1 MFVRFFAN
9 THASTNA
16 NNGLQAGPFTLNVNN
31 DSGNRNRNNS
41 SHVLLSFEKN
51 CKESLNFVGVKIT
64 QSKVKLRNKIS
75 TNFKNKRRNKNI
87 KCIPSYFGWCQYT
100 NSMKLFY
107 KYVPS
112 GNWWKIAKEVSCY

>member
-1 MFVRFFAN
+1 MRFFAN

-51 CKESLNFVGVKIT
+51 CKESLMVSSKYEPVKSLVAT
-64 QSKVKLRNKIS
+64 SVAETLGHWVR
-75 TNFKNKRRNKNI
+75 
-87 KCIPSYFGWCQYT
+87 
-100 NSMKLFY
+100 L
-107 KYVPS
+107 
-112 GNWWKIAKEVSCY
+112 